1 MRKFLGI
8 ITAITLVASASA
20 VGAYDVNE
28 VKTVNSFGTVIYEE
42 KYESGIGNTEIKAVS
57 TEKKDNAH
65 GNSLVLTA
73 TKGTDAL
80 ARNNHTTVDKTHNAA
95 QTPSAEKLYY
105 YGIQKISF
113 DFCLDSLSEGYIGLI
128 TYKSGIRPQ
137 IIRFDTD
144 GKMYFCGTETN
155 VNYQPNKWYNAEVY
169 IDNTNKKCSVYI
181 NGNRIVSDT
190 AIKNEETYFTRCDFY
205 LGKLKPAD
213 ERESAK
219 LYIDNLSY
227 RVLSDITAY
236 DEIIRNDTF
245 DTDLGSYDTSV
256 TVSRKSAAQESEKY
270 GSVAEISKSGSSGV
284 FRLHRRIIDEGY
296 VWNTIGCPLND
307 NQKSKSKIVEMSVDI
322 CPSETDK
329 RVSIQAIGCDGTDTL
344 QTGEL
349 VVFRTDGKAWWLS
362 NTGGSNKQISYEANK
377 WYNIKF
383 KLDYIAKKYDAYLNG
398 ELVLSGKDASNILK
412 GDHFVSMGI
421 SVNDTSVEIDNFCI
435 KYAGSKCSD
444 QLFKMNQNEDE
455 YLGYVSYGANPAG
468 KTFVVAGYD
477 RNGKLMGVSFGKIPE
492 SENGAYSITRAMLPS
507 EATDKRYFVWN
518 INTLTPQEVTAQ
530 K

>member
-20 VGAYDVNE
+20 AGAYDANE
-28 VKTVNSFGTVIYEE
+28 VTTVNSFGTVIYEE
-42 KYESGIGNTEIKAVS
+42 KYESGIGNTEIKATS
-57 TEKKDNAH
+57 TGKKDDAH

-73 TKGTDAL
+73 TKETDAL
-80 ARNNHTTVDKTHNAA
+80 ARNRHATVDKTHDAS

-105 YGIQKISF
+105 YGMQKISF
-113 DFCLDSLSEGYIGLI
+113 EFCLDSLSEGYIGLI

-137 IIRFDTD
+137 IIRFSTD
-144 GKMYFCGTETN
+144 GKMYFCATEISED
-155 VNYQPNKWYNAEVY
+155 YQPGKWYNAEVY
-169 IDNTNKKCSVYI
+169 VDNTNKKCSVYI
-181 NGNRIVSDT
+181 DGNRIVSDA
-190 AIKNEETYFTRCDFY
+190 AIENEETYFTRCDFY
-205 LGKLKPAD
+205 LGKLDTAD

-227 RVLSDITAY
+227 SVLSDITAC

-256 TVSRKSAAQESEKY
+256 NVSRKSAAIENEKY

-296 VWNTIGCPLND
+296 VWNTIGCPLSD
-307 NQKSKSKIVEMSVDI
+307 TQKSESKIVEMSVDI
-322 CPSETDK
+322 CLSENSK

-349 VVFRTDGKAWWLS
+349 VVFRTDGNAWWLS
-362 NTGGSNKQISYEANK
+362 NTGGSNKQISYEAKK

-421 SVNDTSVEIDNFCI
+421 NINDTSVELDNYYIKCI
-435 KYAGSKCSD
+435 GQKCSD
-444 QLFKMNQNEDE
+444 QLFKMKQNEDE
-455 YLGYVSYGANPAG
+455 YLGYISYGTNHSG
-468 KTFVVAGYD
+468 KTLVAAGYD
-477 RNGKLMGVSFGKIPE
+477 SLGKLAGVSFGKIPV
-492 SENGAYSITRAMLPS
+492 SEDGAYSITRAKLPS
-507 EATDKRYFVWN
+507 EATNKRYFIWN